1 MGLTREN
8 KKFFICPEES
18 MNAFV
23 DLASQQ
29 PSHLLV
35 AELVFCLAKPSP
47 PATLRPHVQ
56 VVDPIL
62 SFEGERLA
70 QTWPLYQHWFRDGHS
85 RGRPPGSAW
94 LRLGLC
100 ISTGSGMGTL
110 GAGHPGLGLLLWLS
124 WLRICPQCG
133 RPGFNPW
140 VGKIPWRRERL
151 PTPVFWFGEF
161 CGLYSPWGCK
171 ESDTT
176 E

>member
-35 AELVFCLAKPSP
+35 AELVICLAKPSP

-62 SFEGERLA
+62 SFEGECLA
-70 QTWPLYQHWFRDGHS
+70 QTWPFYQHWFRDGHS
-85 RGRPPGSAW
+85 RGRPPKV
-94 LRLGLC
+94 
-100 ISTGSGMGTL
+100 TV
-110 GAGHPGLGLLLWLS
+110 LLLSVHSL
-124 WLRICPQCG
+124 PDQC
-133 RPGFNPW
+133 
-140 VGKIPWRRERL
+140 
-151 PTPVFWFGEF
+151 
-161 CGLYSPWGCK
+161 LYPLHSNSHG
-171 ESDTT
+171 
-176 E
+176 

>member
-8 KKFFICPEES
+8 KKFFVCPEES

-85 RGRPPGSAW
+85 R
-94 LRLGLC
+94 
-100 ISTGSGMGTL
+100 
-110 GAGHPGLGLLLWLS
+110 AGHPGALG
-124 WLRICPQCG
+124 
-133 RPGFNPW
+133 
-140 VGKIPWRRERL
+140 
-151 PTPVFWFGEF
+151 
-161 CGLYSPWGCK
+161 
-171 ESDTT
+171 SDLAFVSALVQGWAQ
-176 E
+176 